1 MKKNIIFGFLF
12 LCLFLMFH
20 IHTVQAKEL
29 RIIVFGAHPDD
40 CELKVGG
47 MAAKWASA
55 GHSVKFVSTTNGDI
69 GNAKMAGGP
78 LAKRR
83 AAEVQKAAEILGI
96 ESQVLDNHDGELLPT
111 LENRKT
117 IVRLI
122 REWKADIVIG
132 PRPNDY
138 HPDHRYTS
146 ILMQDAGYM
155 VTVPFFCPDTP
166 PITKNPIFLYIS
178 DRFQKPI
185 PFKPDIVVSIDD
197 VFSQKFEAIWKFE
210 SQIES
215 VWSTGGFEY
224 ILPIPTDVE
233 ERKNYKNKFEIGIQ
247 TRDKIVADKY
257 RNKLI
262 ENYGTTEGNT
272 ITYAEAFE
280 LCEYGSRPSI
290 EELKQVFMFE

>member
-1 MKKNIIFGFLF
+1 MKKFSILVSILMSLLLF
-12 LCLFLMFH
+12 SN
-20 IHTVQAKEL
+20 VQAEEL

-47 MAAKWASA
+47 MAAKWAAA
-55 GHSVKFVSTTNGDI
+55 GHKVKFVSTTNGDI

-78 LAKRR
+78 LARRR
-83 AAEVQKAAEILGI
+83 AVEVQKAAEILGI
-96 ESQVLDNHDGELLPT
+96 TSQVLDNHDGELLPT

-117 IVRLI
+117 VVRLI

-166 PITKNPIFLYIS
+166 PLLQNPIFLYVS
-178 DRFQKPI
+178 DNFQKPI
-185 PFKPDIVVSIDD
+185 PFQPDIVISIDN
-197 VFSQKFEAIWKFE
+197 VFKQKFEAIWKFE

-215 VWSTGGFEY
+215 VWSTGGFEN
-224 ILPIPTDVE
+224 ILPIPTDAKANE
-233 ERKNYKNKFEIGIQ
+233 AYKTQFEKGIQ
-247 TRDKIVADKY
+247 SRNKNIADKF
-257 RNKLI
+257 REHLVEI
-262 ENYGTTEGNT
+262 YGEAIGKN
-272 ITYAEAFE
+272 ITFAEAFE
-280 LCEYGSRPSI
+280 LCEYGRRPSI
-290 EELKQVFMFE
+290 KELKSMFLLD